1 MRFTTTSGAE
11 YILNNIETQIEAT
24 GESCPSVGPQ
34 GIPVRVVYTGSL
46 LRVGVPVLDIWTGKD
61 LDTEKSDEF
70 HQIEFISMP
79 EIGVRFIYYHPLWAK
94 CYSTPVTEIT
104 S

>member
-1 MRFTTTSGAE
+1 MRFKTTSGTD

-34 GIPVRVVYTGSL
+34 GIPVRVVYTGNL
-46 LRVGVPVLDIWTGKD
+46 LRVGVPLLDAWTGKEFEAEAD
-61 LDTEKSDEF
+61 F
-70 HQIEFISMP
+70 HQIEFTSMP
-79 EIGVRFIYYHPLWAK
+79 EIGVRFTYYHPLWAG